1 MDLRPPAARLPE
13 PVHVPGLHLE
23 RILGRGGH
31 AEVWEAVDVGSG
43 ERVAVKLRRAPA
55 PAEGS
60 GPAARGRPR
69 GGGRDDGLA
78 DDGGG
83 VPEAAERLAR
93 EIALLRRIDHPH
105 VVRLRRVLD
114 LPDGSRAMVLDHA
127 AGGSL
132 AALVRSRGRLRPG
145 EVSTLLIALAR
156 ALADLHGRGLVHGDL
171 SPGNVLFT
179 GDGRPLLSD
188 LGLASVLG
196 ADPQEATWGTP
207 GFIDPASLP
216 AGDPARDVWGLG
228 AVAWFALTGRPPA
241 GPLDDDP
248 DRRNPGGDAPVARA
262 DRADGGPEA
271 GGLPAAGVHPGAVP
285 VGELLQARDAARRA
299 TLLRLIRDCLAQEP
313 GHRPDPADLA
323 RRAWRAVPPAPV
335 RLVPA
340 AGSPVA
346 GLPAAGLPAAGLPAA
361 GLPAA
366 GLPAAGGQSES
377 ADGSDS
383 VAGLVSG
390 GAAWQAVTGPRPLAG
405 PADPSG
411 GPAWAASPAVPAGDA
426 VGTAFVDVTR
436 RIREQATRVEPKG
449 AASRRPGRRLAVGA
463 AAVLAV
469 LAVGAGLL
477 ASGRLPVRLPGA
489 TAGGAPAPRSSA
501 TGDAS
506 ASGAPALCVAADP
519 SSAELARAVCALARG
534 RAAAFAVPSTVPLA
548 TVDEPGSAA
557 LTSDEALVRRL
568 QGQGLRLSGVS
579 FAVTE
584 VRVVARTST
593 EATVTASVGTSAHQQ
608 VRADGS
614 VAAQVPAQAPRQVRL
629 VLVSRTGPPGWWVR
643 SVEGG

>member
-1 MDLRPPAARLPE
+1 MDLRPAAARLPE

-55 PAEGS
+55 PAGS

-69 GGGRDDGLA
+69 GGGRDDGRA

-83 VPEAAERLAR
+83 APEAAERLAR

-207 GFIDPASLP
+207 GFVDPAPLP

-248 DRRNPGGDAPVARA
+248 DRRHPDGDALVSRA
-262 DRADGGPEA
+262 DRAAGGPGA
-271 GGLPAAGVHPGAVP
+271 GGLPATGVHPGAVP

-299 TLLRLIRDCLAQEP
+299 TLLRLIRDCLAEEP
-313 GHRPDPADLA
+313 GRRPDPADLA

-335 RLVPA
+335 RLAPSVGSPA
-340 AGSPVA
+340 AGSP
-346 GLPAAGLPAAGLPAA
+346 AAGE
-361 GLPAA
+361 
-366 GLPAAGGQSES
+366 QSDS

-383 VAGLVSG
+383 VAGSVSG

-411 GPAWAASPAVPAGDA
+411 GPASAASPAAPSGGPAWAASPAAPAGGA
-426 VGTAFVDVTR
+426 AGTAFVDVTR

-449 AASRRPGRRLAVGA
+449 AASRRPGRRLVVSA

-477 ASGRLPVRLPGA
+477 VSGRLPVRLPGS
-489 TAGGAPAPRSSA
+489 TTGGAPDPRSSA

-506 ASGAPALCVAADP
+506 ASGAAVGGAPALCVAADP

-557 LTSDEALVRRL
+557 LASDEALVRRL

-629 VLVSRTGPPGWWVR
+629 VLVSRTGPSGWWVR